1 MDKVKQR
8 RIHKLKRKRRIRK
21 KIFGTADRPR
31 LSVFRSA
38 SHVYCQVIDDNAGK
52 TLVSASSF
60 NKGEKKRANLDVC
73 SEIGQLVAKR
83 CKEKDIGSVV
93 FDKNGNVYHGRV
105 KAVAD
110 GAREG
115 GLKF

>member
-1 MDKVKQR
+1 MS
-8 RIHKLKRKRRIRK
+8 KLSKLQLKARRKRRIRK
-21 KIFGTADRPR
+21 KISGTDNRPR

-38 SHVYCQVIDDNAGK
+38 RHIFAQVIDDVAGK
-52 TLVSASSF
+52 TLVSIGSF
-60 NKGEKKRANLDVC
+60 KKGEKSRAGVDACTEL
-73 SEIGQLVAKR
+73 GKQLAGL
-83 CKEKDIGSVV
+83 CKEKNINEVV
-93 FDKNGNVYHGRV
+93 FDKNGFTYHGRV